1 MIAVQRVAAPAE
13 IIIQTLRGKHVINP
27 VVEALKRKEGSLF
40 ISFCSMVKNHIKN
53 HFNAIGI
60 QLPNQ
65 PLQFITF
72 PVKLFLCS
80 IAGVRCKKANRIISP
95 VIQKHPAVNLTPS
108 HRLIKLKY
116 RHKLHCG
123 DSQILKVWNFFPDP
137 RKGSRMFNSG
147 RGILRKSP
155 DMKLI
160 DNQILNRSD
169 RIHMIPPV
177 KIIDHYSGP
186 VPMILIRLFSPYAL
200 SGNCSCIGIQKWL
213 CFVINKTL
221 FRSIWTIHPVS
232 VLKIINIQSKNDHG
246 IDTTDPV
253 MLRKR

>member
-1 MIAVQRVAAPAE
+1 MQ
-13 IIIQTLRGKHVINP
+13 
-27 VVEALKRKEGSLF
+27 
-40 ISFCSMVKNHIKN
+40 
-53 HFNAIGI
+53 
-60 QLPNQ
+60 
-65 PLQFITF
+65 
-72 PVKLFLCS
+72 
-80 IAGVRCKKANRIISP
+80 
-95 VIQKHPAVNLTPS
+95 
-108 HRLIKLKY
+108 
-116 RHKLHCG
+116 
-123 DSQILKVWNFFPDP
+123 
-137 RKGSRMFNSG
+137 
-147 RGILRKSP
+147 
-155 DMKLI
+155 LI

-213 CFVINKTL
+213 RFVINKTL